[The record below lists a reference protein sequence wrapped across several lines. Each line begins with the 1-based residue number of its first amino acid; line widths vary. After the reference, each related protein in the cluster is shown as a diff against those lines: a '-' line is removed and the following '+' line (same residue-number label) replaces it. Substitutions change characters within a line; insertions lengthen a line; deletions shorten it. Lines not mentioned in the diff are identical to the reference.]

1 MPQPGND
8 VAPAE
13 GVTYVGI
20 DTLQEQTRIKALR
33 RGYSFN
39 LIVVGEFIFFIYRRF
54 MDGEGR
60 TLI

>member
-39 LIVVGEFIFFIYRRF
+39 LIVVGEFFIQYLR
-54 MDGEGR
+54 MAKEEHK
-60 TLI
+60 